1 MNRQQFYQY
10 LSSPDTLNADS
21 LPHLMEVMAEYPYF
35 QVARMLLVKNMAILD
50 HIRYNQELK
59 AAAAHIPDRKKLYF
73 LIHPP
78 AKPQSSIPFTESPL
92 VQTIHAPA
100 SHTVP
105 PSHKHETPVSASVT
119 DYFDVPDTLET
130 ASGEI
135 IRFSIPTAPSQDIT
149 EDIVLP
155 SADLL
160 DYELQN
166 LPGYKL
172 ELDIPEDFDPEK
184 NRSFS
189 DWLKSLHHQ
198 VNKPKPMTQPTKTVN
213 RQMDMIESFLK
224 QGDKKI
230 TSPTTQIAETRDI
243 SELSLRESEDLMTET
258 LANIHIKQQNY
269 EKAITIFEKLS
280 LKYPE
285 KNIYFASRI
294 QELEHLINNQ

>member
-21 LPHLMEVMAEYPYF
+21 LPHLTEVMAEYPYF
-35 QVARMLLVKNMAILD
+35 QAARMLLVKNMAILD

-73 LIHPP
+73 LIHPQV
-78 AKPQSSIPFTESPL
+78 KPQSSMPFIEAPL
-92 VQTIHAPA
+92 VQTIHAPV
-100 SHTVP
+100 SHATP
-105 PSHKHETPVSASVT
+105 PHKTETSVSASVT

-130 ASGEI
+130 ATGEI
-135 IRFSIPTAPSQDIT
+135 IRFSLPSSPSQEIT

-160 DYELQN
+160 DYELQH

-172 ELDIPEDFDPEK
+172 ELEIPEDFDPEK

-189 DWLKSLHHQ
+189 DWLKSLHHEVQ
-198 VNKPKPMTQPTKTVN
+198 KPKPMAQPTKTAN

-224 QGDKKI
+224 QGDKKMASPI
-230 TSPTTQIAETRDI
+230 TKNTETRDI
-243 SELSLRESEDLMTET
+243 SEPSLRESEDLMTET
-258 LANIHIKQQNY
+258 LAIIHIKQQNY

-294 QELEHLINNQ
+294 QELERLINNQ